1 MCCFHCDSIDAQA
14 IQLRYALDL
23 SNGGDALLVCYTGA
37 LALLCDTYSS
47 LVLKSPYC
55 TPKIRIS
62 NKVKT
67 FDFQSQTSFLPSNF
81 PVICVLVGYERKG
94 FLPGQHFR
102 YTVDARN
109 EIIIVVFFKSNASW
123 NAYDWLPSGET
134 MSITRRRWCNI
145 DCTTESNCFQ
155 SKVLCSFD
163 GFKMWRFVL
172 PGNAQKREHIGTSR
186 VTWKGFRL
194 ADFECLGLCPKENE
208 WNG

>member
-1 MCCFHCDSIDAQA
+1 MLLS
-14 IQLRYALDL
+14 LRLYRRSSNSTALRIGL
-23 SNGGDALLVCYTGA
+23 IKRGRRLVSLLYRCISFIMWHLFFVGFKVALLHTQNSDIEQGKDVWF
-37 LALLCDTYSS
+37 
-47 LVLKSPYC
+47 P
-55 TPKIRIS
+55 
-62 NKVKT
+62 VK
-67 FDFQSQTSFLPSNF
+67 TSFLPSNF

-163 GFKMWRFVL
+163 GFKMRRFVL
-172 PGNAQKREHIGTSR
+172 AENAQKREHIGTWC